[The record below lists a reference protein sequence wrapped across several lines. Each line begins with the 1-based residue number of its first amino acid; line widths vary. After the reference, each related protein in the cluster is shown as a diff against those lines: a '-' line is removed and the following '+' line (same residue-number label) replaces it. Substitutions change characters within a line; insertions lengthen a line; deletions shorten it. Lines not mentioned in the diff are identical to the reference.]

1 MALIVEDG
9 TGKPDAEAYISV
21 ADADAYFA
29 ARGDDAWAALD
40 TTGKEQALRK
50 GSDYMAAV
58 YGPQW
63 KGERVSATQA
73 LDWPR
78 KCVRVGCFDL
88 PSTAIPQAV
97 ARANAEMAVRS
108 IGGDLQADQSSQ
120 VKQETVGPITVVYS
134 DGARQGVKYAAVDG
148 LLGALLRGGG
158 AGSVQV
164 VRA

>member
-9 TGKPDAEAYISV
+9 TGKPDAEAYMSV

-29 ARGDDAWAALD
+29 ARGNDAWAALD
-40 TTGKEQALRK
+40 TVAKEIALRK
-50 GSDYMAAV
+50 GSDYMAGT
-58 YGPQW
+58 YTDQW
-63 KGERVSATQA
+63 KGERVSAVQA

-78 KCVRVGCFDL
+78 KCVRVERFHL
-88 PSTAIPQAV
+88 PSTAVPSAV

-134 DGARQGVKYAAVDG
+134 DGARQGVKYSAVDG
-148 LLGALLRGGG
+148 LLSSLLRGGG
-158 AGSVQV
+158 AGSIPV
-164 VRA
+164 VRS

>member
-1 MALIVEDG
+1 MLIVEDG
-9 TGKPDAEAYISV
+9 TGKSDAEAYISV
-21 ADADAYFA
+21 ADADAYFS
-29 ARGDDAWAALD
+29 ARGNEAWAALD
-40 TTGKEQALRK
+40 TTSKEQALRK
-50 GSDYMAAV
+50 GSDYMAGT

-63 KGERVSATQA
+63 KGERVSTTQA

-88 PSTAIPQAV
+88 PSTAVPSAV

-158 AGSVQV
+158 VGSVQV

>member
-1 MALIVEDG
+1 MLIVEDG

-21 ADADAYFA
+21 TDADAYFA
-29 ARGDDAWAALD
+29 ARGNAAWGALD
-40 TTGKEQALRK
+40 TTAKEVALRK
-50 GSDYMAAV
+50 GSDYMGAA
-58 YGPQW
+58 YGAQW
-63 KGERVSATQA
+63 RGERVSATQA

-78 KCVRVGCFDL
+78 KCVRVDHFDL
-88 PSTAIPQAV
+88 PSTAVPSAV

-148 LLGALLRGGG
+148 LLASLLRGGG
-158 AGSVQV
+158 AGSIPV